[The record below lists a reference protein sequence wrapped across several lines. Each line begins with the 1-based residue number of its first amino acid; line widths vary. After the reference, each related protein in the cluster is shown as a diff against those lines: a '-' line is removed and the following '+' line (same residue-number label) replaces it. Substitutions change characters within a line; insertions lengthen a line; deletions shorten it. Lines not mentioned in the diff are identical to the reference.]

1 MWNYQFL
8 GNMMGLPFKMI
19 GVLLHLPRMELPFKM
34 TPYFPKLD
42 LKFIPFAENLKSE
55 LLGGIIA
62 LFVLGLTY
70 LYYRMKTPKDLNTC
84 TISVMYATVSEEGKV
99 EVEFIYE
106 PLKPASLYLDIN
118 CPTNTKGIQPFTHH
132 SLKLAACFDL
142 NFVVLLFCGMAAK
155 SKILVLGGTG
165 YIGKFI
171 VKASAEAGN
180 PTFALV
186 RESTVSH
193 PEKSKLIESFK
204 SSGVTIL
211 YGDLSDH
218 ESLVKAIKQVDVV
231 ISTLGGQQIDDQVK
245 LIAAIKEAGN
255 IKRFLPS
262 EFGLDVERH
271 NAVEPVTS
279 FLEKKVKIRRA
290 IEAEGIPYT
299 YICSNAFAGY
309 FLPTLGQQNVTAP
322 PRDKV
327 VILGDGNV
335 KAIYVKEEDI
345 GTYTIKAV
353 DDPRTLNKI
362 LYVRPPANILTFN
375 ELVSLW
381 ENKIKNTLE
390 KVYIPEDQLLKYIQE
405 SPFPANLMLALAHS
419 MHVKGDCTNYEIDP
433 SLGVEASNLY
443 PEVKYTTVDNYLN
456 AFV

>member
-1 MWNYQFL
+1 
-8 GNMMGLPFKMI
+8 MMGLPFKMI

-42 LKFIPFAENLKSE
+42 LKFKPFAENLKSE

-106 PLKPASLYLDIN
+106 PLKPA
-118 CPTNTKGIQPFTHH
+118 T
-132 SLKLAACFDL
+132 
-142 NFVVLLFCGMAAK
+142 K

-279 FLEKKVKIRRA
+279 FLEKKVKIRRS